1 MAKEIKDFGK
11 KIGGAR
17 KDVWKER
24 GLTMEDL
31 ADMNEAEQNTYI
43 KKDNIWPKPKWEEMI
58 SNGEDK
64 ILCFWKN
71 EVRKSLPATPAVI
84 SGNDRRERYISFIE
98 EIRDAVM
105 SVTSIDYAISVYNNV
120 ILGHGYAVPKYGKH
134 QLYYNQ
140 NIVSIT
146 PKGLGLITN
155 KVLKACTALNPYY
168 LRRQKTF
175 VTFGVP
181 KQDIGYAL
189 FKAHVSKHKYD
200 KVHTRFQIG
209 TKDKNCLIVQHV
221 AGNMFYY
228 PFYDLK
234 ECEEYSRIWKKDTW
248 FLIDESTREILSY
261 NLYTEEEAD
270 LKIEELAREANKI
283 VTKTAMEK
291 DKKHGKSSY
300 TFPHLENIQRVGPTW
315 IKSDHVT
322 TNEFMNTFDFR
333 GGEFG
338 EWMAS
343 DAERQQHLD
352 LSYNAFMDLSN
363 ILGISPK
370 SITFNGR
377 LSIAFGARGKG
388 GTAAG
393 AAHYEP
399 LRQVINLTRMSGA
412 GRLAHEWGHSLD
424 HYLSID
430 QEFPVPT
437 STMTSDMYGR
447 KGITVMKEFS
457 DVMDSILWNGKGN
470 HTEYYHDS
478 QVFDGVYRKSG
489 HGYWG
494 SKCELF
500 ARAFD
505 CYVSD
510 RLRQAGIR
518 SDYLTAYADS
528 YVLETENGVYY
539 AYPRGTERERI
550 NLAFDKLVEALI
562 TKSLL

>member
-84 SGNDRRERYISFIE
+84 SGNDRRERYISFVE

-105 SVTSIDYAISVYNNV
+105 SVTSIDYAISVYNNI
-120 ILGHGYAVPKYGKH
+120 ILGHGYAVPKYG
-134 QLYYNQ
+134 
-140 NIVSIT
+140 NIVSVT
-146 PKGLGLITN
+146 SKGAGIITN
-155 KVLKACTALNPYY
+155 KILKACTALSPMY
-168 LRRQKTF
+168 LKRQKTF
-175 VTFGVP
+175 ATFGVP

-189 FKAHVSKHKYD
+189 FKSHVSKYRYD

-209 TKDKNCLIVQHV
+209 TKDKDCLIVQYG
-221 AGNMFYY
+221 ACTRFYY
-228 PFYDLK
+228 PK
-234 ECEEYSRIWKKDTW
+234 ECEEYSWIWKKDTW
-248 FLIDESTREILSY
+248 FLIDESTRQILSY
-261 NLYTEEEAD
+261 NLFTEEEAD

-291 DKKHGKSSY
+291 DKKHGKSSF

-424 HYLSID
+424 HYLFID
-430 QEFPVPT
+430 QEFQVPT

-447 KGITVMKEFS
+447 KGVTVMKEFS
-457 DVMDSILWNGKGN
+457 TVMDSILWDGKGK
-470 HTEYYHDS
+470 HTKYYHDS

-505 CYVSD
+505 CYISD
-510 RLRQAGIR
+510 RLKQAGIR

-539 AYPRGTERERI
+539 AYPKGTERERI
-550 NLAFDKLVEALI
+550 NLAFDRLFA
-562 TKSLL
+562 SLSEKHLL